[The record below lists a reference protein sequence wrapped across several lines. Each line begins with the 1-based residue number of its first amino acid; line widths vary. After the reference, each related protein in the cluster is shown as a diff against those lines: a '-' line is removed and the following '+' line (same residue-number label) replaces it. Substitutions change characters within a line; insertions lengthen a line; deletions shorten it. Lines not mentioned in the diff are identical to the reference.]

1 MSDVA
6 ETPVGS
12 NTACEIKEVFATI
25 VLDKSPR
32 NKVFKDHLD
41 SISQI
46 IDSKEHLQRNIENF
60 NFGNISTWELVDYKF
75 KHQIQILLKVKTG
88 TLSESARS
96 YLWRHLGTSTWTLQD
111 GTEVTL
117 VRIHQR

>member
-41 SISQI
+41 LISQI

-60 NFGNISTWELVDYKF
+60 NFGIFLHGNLLIISLSTRF
-75 KHQIQILLKVKTG
+75 K
-88 TLSESARS
+88 
-96 YLWRHLGTSTWTLQD
+96 YF
-111 GTEVTL
+111 
-117 VRIHQR
+117 